1 MIYPWDDISGFR
13 IQVGKSRSRISITYF
28 PEVVTITDKRKFY
41 FSHYKNQICK
51 KEFFI
56 ALKDNPSAEID
67 FDQLKKYY
75 NKFTK
80 DKQKLVDL
88 LIND

>member
-56 ALKDNPSAEID
+56 ALKDNPSVEID
-67 FDQLKKYY
+67 FDQLK
-75 NKFTK
+75 NITASF
-80 DKQKLVDL
+80 QKIIKNW
-88 LIND
+88 LIYL